1 MQKCAAYIKSR
12 LNFVKEYDIMLNI
25 ATKGG
30 ELMYRYKIEELKKW
44 KESPTR
50 KPMIIRGARQVGKTW
65 LMKEF
70 GKEFY
75 EKCAYINFDDNS
87 RMNKLFEEDF
97 DLDRII
103 QGLKIESGVNIE
115 PENTLIIFDEI
126 QETPK
131 ALKALKYF
139 CENAREYHIIS
150 AGSLLGVAIHEGT
163 SFPVGKVDFM
173 DLTPL
178 SFFEFLEALGENELL
193 KLLKNNDFPM
203 IEVFDTKIKEYLKL
217 YYYVGGMPEV
227 VNAYATNKDL
237 KEVRKIQKELLAAYE
252 QDFSKHAP
260 SNIVPRIRQL
270 WNNIPTQLAKENKKF
285 IYGLIKEGARAREYE
300 IALSWLIDCGIV
312 YQMNRVN
319 NCKVPLSAY
328 QDFNAF
334 KLYLLDVG
342 LLAAMAEIDEK
353 TLLDGNEIFVEF
365 KGSLTEQYVL
375 CQLKQCT
382 DLNVFYWTA
391 DTGTA
396 EIDFITQIRG
406 KNVPIEVKAS
416 ENLQAKSLKTF
427 VQKYNTEIN
436 VRTSMSNYRKEDWL
450 INVPL
455 YSIGNIEEITKM

>member
-1 MQKCAAYIKSR
+1 M
-12 LNFVKEYDIMLNI
+12 KEYDIMLNI

-44 KESPTR
+44 KESLTR

-312 YQMNRVN
+312 YQINRVN

-406 KNVPIEVKAS
+406 NNVPIEVKAN

>member
-1 MQKCAAYIKSR
+1 
-12 LNFVKEYDIMLNI
+12 
-25 ATKGG
+25 
-30 ELMYRYKIEELKKW
+30 MYREKIEELKKW
-44 KESPTR
+44 KNSETR
-50 KPMIIRGARQVGKTW
+50 KPLIIRGARQVGKTW

-70 GKEFY
+70 GEKY
-75 EKCAYINFDDNS
+75 YQKCAYINFDDNS

-97 DLDRII
+97 DIDRII

-115 PENTLIIFDEI
+115 AENTLIILDEI

-163 SFPVGKVDFM
+163 SFPVGKVDFL

-193 KLLKNNDFPM
+193 KLLKNNDFDM
-203 IEVFDTKIKEYLKL
+203 ITVFETKLKEYLKI

-227 VNAYATNKDL
+227 VNAYIEHKDL
-237 KEVRKIQKELLAAYE
+237 NETRKIQKKLLDAYE

-260 SNIVPRIRQL
+260 TNIVPRIRQL

-285 IYGLIKEGARAREYE
+285 IYGLIREGARAREYE
-300 IALSWLIDCGIV
+300 IALSWLIDCGLI
-312 YQMNRVN
+312 YQVNRVN
-319 NCKVPLSAY
+319 TAKIPLSAY

-342 LLAAMAEIDEK
+342 LLTAMAGVDAK
-353 TLLDGNEIFVEF
+353 TLLEGNEVFQEF

-375 CQLKQCT
+375 CQIKECT
-382 DLNVFYWTA
+382 NLDTFYWSSG
-391 DTGTA
+391 TGTA
-396 EIDFITQIRG
+396 EIDFITQIDG
-406 KNVPIEVKAS
+406 NNVPIEVKAN
-416 ENLQAKSLKTF
+416 ENLQSKSLKSF
-427 VQKYNTEIN
+427 VQKYNTKIN
-436 VRTSMSNYRKEDWL
+436 IRTSMSSYRKEEWL
-450 INVPL
+450 INIPL
-455 YSIGNIEEITKM
+455 YSIGNIEKIIAN

>member
-1 MQKCAAYIKSR
+1 
-12 LNFVKEYDIMLNI
+12 
-25 ATKGG
+25 
-30 ELMYRYKIEELKKW
+30 MYREKIEELKKW
-44 KESPTR
+44 KQSPTR
-50 KPMIIRGARQVGKTW
+50 KPLIIRGARQVGKTW

-70 GKEFY
+70 G
-75 EKCAYINFDDNS
+75 EKYYDKYAYINFDDNT

-115 PENTLIIFDEI
+115 PENTLIILDEI

-163 SFPVGKVDFM
+163 SFPVGKVDFL
-173 DLTPL
+173 DLKPL
-178 SFFEFLEALGENELL
+178 SFFEFLDAIGEKQLL
-193 KLLKNNDFPM
+193 ELLKNNDFDM
-203 IEVFDTKIKEYLKL
+203 INVFNTKLKDYLKL

-227 VNAYATNKDL
+227 VSSYIEYKDL
-237 KEVRKIQKELLAAYE
+237 SQVRVIQKRLLEAYE

-260 SNIVPRIRQL
+260 SSIVPRIRQL

-285 IYGLIKEGARAREYE
+285 IYGLIKKGARAREYE
-300 IALSWLIDCGIV
+300 IALSWLIDCGLI
-312 YQMNRVN
+312 YQVNRVN

-328 QDFNAF
+328 QDFSAF

-342 LLAAMAEIDEK
+342 LLSAMAGLDSK
-353 TLLDGNEIFVEF
+353 TLLEGNEIFEEF

-375 CQLKQCT
+375 CQLKECT
-382 DLNVFYWTA
+382 DLSVYYWTS
-391 DTGTA
+391 DSGIA
-396 EIDFITQIRG
+396 EIDFITQIG
-406 KNVPIEVKAS
+406 CNNVPIEVKAS

-427 VQKYNTEIN
+427 VEKYKTKIN
-436 VRTSMSNYRKEDWL
+436 IRTSMSNYKKEEWL
-450 INVPL
+450 INIPL
-455 YSIGNIEEITKM
+455 YSIGNIESISSR

>member
-1 MQKCAAYIKSR
+1 
-12 LNFVKEYDIMLNI
+12 
-25 ATKGG
+25 
-30 ELMYRYKIEELKKW
+30 MYREKIEELKKW
-44 KESPTR
+44 KQSPTR
-50 KPMIIRGARQVGKTW
+50 KPLIIRGARQVGKTW

-70 GKEFY
+70 G
-75 EKCAYINFDDNS
+75 EKYYDKYAYINFDDNT

-115 PENTLIIFDEI
+115 PENTLIILDEI

-163 SFPVGKVDFM
+163 SFPVGKVDFL
-173 DLTPL
+173 DLKPL
-178 SFFEFLEALGENELL
+178 SFFEFLDAIGEKQLL
-193 KLLKNNDFPM
+193 ELLKNNDFDM
-203 IEVFDTKIKEYLKL
+203 INVFNTKLKDYLKL

-227 VNAYATNKDL
+227 VSSYIEYKDL
-237 KEVRKIQKELLAAYE
+237 SQVRVIQKRLLEAYE

-260 SNIVPRIRQL
+260 SSIVPRIRQL

-285 IYGLIKEGARAREYE
+285 IYGLIKKGARAREYE
-300 IALSWLIDCGIV
+300 IALSWLIDCGLI
-312 YQMNRVN
+312 YQVNRVN

-328 QDFNAF
+328 QDFSAF

-342 LLAAMAEIDEK
+342 LLSAMAGLDSK
-353 TLLDGNEIFVEF
+353 TLLEGNEIFEEF

-375 CQLKQCT
+375 CQLKECT
-382 DLNVFYWTA
+382 DLSVYYWTS
-391 DTGTA
+391 DSGIA
-396 EIDFITQIRG
+396 EIDFITQIG
-406 KNVPIEVKAS
+406 GNNVPIEVKAS

-427 VQKYNTEIN
+427 VEKYKTKIN
-436 VRTSMSNYRKEDWL
+436 IRTSMSNYKKEERL
-450 INVPL
+450 INIPL
-455 YSIGNIEEITKM
+455 YSIGNIESISSR